1 MAENKQMEEPIIPE
15 VSKIEEKD
23 QIAKKPKKIL
33 VIVVL
38 VVVLLV
44 SSVAAAYIY
53 WKKVTSFQKTSQSQ
67 SNSNPVAANGKSEDK
82 VAKLVLGES
91 VFEDRSLQ
99 NPVDANLDSDP
110 DDSLV
115 PKKNLKLLFSAAS
128 KGMTLKAASQC
139 EDLIPKKME
148 DYDIMKTLDMGVCVG
163 GYAASAGDQA
173 HCENYDF
180 KAKYKLY
187 SMCDDCGGMQRN
199 FIDGNSAFES
209 CYIGYGI
216 VKKDEKACLNLSDV
230 AERKN
235 VPEYEDDKTSPQE
248 IKKESCIYGAAI
260 GKNNYDL
267 CEFAGFFK
275 DSCYYN
281 FSLYRKSADLCE
293 KTSNPQIKSRCI
305 LSLSRLA
312 NVLDKCMEI
321 QPLQGGIAAYS
332 NDENGNEMINQDTQD
347 KDMCIENVVST
358 QKLTDKSICEKI
370 VSRMYKNSCKR
381 DVAVNSKDISLCN
394 LNFLSSQSDVDSC
407 IVGVA
412 QGLEDVSLCKKS
424 SEPDRCEKL
433 YNNEPVP
440 LRLEM

>member
-15 VSKIEEKD
+15 VSRVEEKD
-23 QIAKKPKKIL
+23 QVVKKSKKVL

-38 VVVLLV
+38 VVVFLA
-44 SSVAAAYIY
+44 SSAVAAYVY
-53 WKKVTSFQKTSQSQ
+53 WKKIKSPKEPAQIQTNASSV
-67 SNSNPVAANGKSEDK
+67 VADGKSQEK
-82 VAKLVLGES
+82 VEKLVLGES
-91 VFEDRSLQ
+91 DFEDRSLQ
-99 NPVDANLDSDP
+99 NPIVVNSDY
-110 DDSLV
+110 DDSLA
-115 PKKNLKLLFSAAS
+115 PKENLKLLFSAAS
-128 KGMTLKAASQC
+128 KGVVFKTASQC

-148 DYDIMKTLDMGVCVG
+148 DYDIMKTLDMSVCVG
-163 GYAASAGDQA
+163 GYAVSTGDQA
-173 HCENYDF
+173 YCENYDF

-216 VKKDEKACLNLSDV
+216 VMKDEKKCLSLPDV
-230 AERKN
+230 IERKN

-281 FSLYRKSADLCE
+281 FAIYRKSADLCE
-293 KTSNPQIKSRCI
+293 KTSNPQTKGRCI
-305 LSLSRLA
+305 LSLSRSV

-321 QPLQGGIAAYS
+321 QPLQGGIVAYS

-347 KDMCIENVVST
+347 KDRCIENVVST